1 MVLLLLLLLL
11 SKLVGGFVRVA
22 DLQDSQSLQAMAWM
36 AKPSVAWPVREQ
48 GHP

>member
-1 MVLLLLLLLL
+1 VVLLLLLLG
-11 SKLVGGFVRVA
+11 KLVGGSVRVA
-22 DLQDSQSLQAMAWM
+22 DLQDLQSLQAMAWM